1 MNTIGFNT
9 IQDAWD
15 FGFGKVSL
23 RSLVDI
29 APVELLPAVLLAN
42 LPQIILSFLYL
53 TYNGLYTCVLSAQE
67 WTRFANSRIH
77 LRVTSPRG
85 NQQSTYYL
93 QLPYSYAIVSTPYSW
108 LWNLVWPRPAV
119 TPFIGLP
126 SLADVAI
133 IISCS
138 NRHIHSRR
146 EFDSNRLDFDYWVLL
161 HCHILRHHRGLSCC
175 RCGAS

>member
-1 MNTIGFNT
+1 MRFNT

-23 RSLVDI
+23 QSLVHI
-29 APVELLPAVLLAN
+29 APEELLPAVLLAN

-77 LRVTSPRG
+77 LRVTSPKG

-93 QLPYSYAIVSTPYSW
+93 QLPYSYAIVSTLYSW
-108 LWNLVWPRPAV
+108 L
-119 TPFIGLP
+119 
-126 SLADVAI
+126 
-133 IISCS
+133 
-138 NRHIHSRR
+138 
-146 EFDSNRLDFDYWVLL
+146 
-161 HCHILRHHRGLSCC
+161 
-175 RCGAS
+175 